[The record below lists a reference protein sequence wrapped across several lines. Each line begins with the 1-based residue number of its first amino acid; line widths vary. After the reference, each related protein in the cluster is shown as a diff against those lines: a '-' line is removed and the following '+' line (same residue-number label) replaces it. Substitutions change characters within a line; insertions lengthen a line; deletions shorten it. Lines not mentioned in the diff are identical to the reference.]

1 MDTSLVFAVVSGI
14 IMIAFAGEFFFR
26 KTGIPIFIFLI
37 LTGIIL
43 GPILNLFPRG
53 PLIQTLPIFAELTL
67 IMVLFQGG
75 MSLKSDEVLKNGARA
90 FIQTLIYVLSSI
102 ALIAATGI
110 FILKWGIL
118 PSFIFASI
126 VGGETAP
133 AVIVPLSRLMKLREA
148 TACFLTI
155 ESALNAIFCVV
166 FFFAFV
172 GVYNTGD
179 VNWLAALSGITTQFA
194 VGIVSGLLLSLA
206 WVLIL
211 YLFQDQK
218 FTYILTLGLVLVTYS
233 LTTQLGGNGILA
245 VLVFGIILGNY
256 YLVNKLFKTKINID
270 SFQKQLASF
279 HEEISFLLETLFFVF
294 IGLAFVIKSSSLI
307 ANNLS
312 IGILI
317 LVVLLTTRFV
327 ATKVST
333 FKSELNHERRTITL
347 MCAQGL
353 APATLAVLAVS
364 LQLPLANTFLNIVIY
379 VIILTNIVTTVGSFL
394 KMRQ

>member
-1 MDTSLVFAVVSGI
+1 MDIPLVFSVVAGI
-14 IMIAFAGEFFFR
+14 IIIAFAGEFFFR

-43 GPILNLFPRG
+43 GPILNLFPRE
-53 PLIQTLPIFAELTL
+53 PLVQTLPIFAELTL

-75 MSLKSDEVLKNGARA
+75 MSLKSDAVLENGARA

-102 ALIAATGI
+102 ALIAAIGI

-133 AVIVPLSRLMKLREA
+133 AVIVPLSRLMKLRKA
-148 TACFLTI
+148 TATFLTI

-172 GVYNTGD
+172 GVYNTGG
-179 VNWLAALSGITTQFA
+179 VNWLDALSNIATQFA
-194 VGIVSGLLLSLA
+194 GGIVSGVLLSLA
-206 WVLIL
+206 WVFIL
-211 YLFQDQK
+211 YLFRDQK

-256 YLVNKLFKTKINID
+256 YLVNWLFKTKINID
-270 SFQKQLASF
+270 FFQKQLASF

-294 IGLAFVIKSSSLI
+294 IGLTFVVKSSLI

-317 LVVLLTTRFV
+317 LIVLLTTRVV

-333 FKSELNHERRTITL
+333 FKSELSRERRTITL

-364 LQLPLANTFLNIVIY
+364 LRLPLADTFLNIVIY